1 MFIYSSIYIIIKMIK
16 MFVDNLALELLI
28 LFITGML
35 ILYTTIV
42 YFKNR
47 KAKETINVIPLLI
60 LGIFIFII
68 GIIEEIMWPLPKSYN
83 ILFYDPFILFGMILI
98 AFTTSILLKQ
108 KLHYVGFFS
117 LISGAIVI
125 VYGVSGCILNMTR
138 SPMMLLGL
146 FGFFGL
152 SGIFAYPVALM
163 YDYKKSSKA
172 YEFMLALFLI
182 FLIIA
187 ILLALLLGVV
197 ALHGHLLATP

>member
-1 MFIYSSIYIIIKMIK
+1 MFI
-16 MFVDNLALELLI
+16 DNLALELLI
-28 LFITGML
+28 LFISGML

-60 LGIFIFII
+60 LGIFIFIVS
-68 GIIEEIMWPLPKSYN
+68 IIEEILWSLPGSYN
-83 ILFYDPFILFGMILI
+83 ILFYGPFILFGMILI
-98 AFTTSILLKQ
+98 AFSTTILLKQ
-108 KLHYVGFFS
+108 KLHYIGFFS

-125 VYGVSGCILNMTR
+125 VYGMFGCMLNMTR
-138 SPMMLLGL
+138 SPPMLLGL

-152 SGIFAYPVALM
+152 SGIFAYPVTLM

-172 YEFMLALFLI
+172 YKFMLALFLI

-187 ILLALLLGVV
+187 TLIALLLGIA
-197 ALHGHLLATP
+197 ALHGHLLVTP